1 MDKQLFDLYTDYLL
15 SSFGA
20 TTATG
25 LSELMKGEISHDEI
39 TRMLSS
45 ERATGKYLWL
55 YVKPFVR
62 TIERKEG
69 VLIID
74 DSIEEKE
81 YTDENEI
88 ICWHWDHCKNR
99 NVKGIN
105 FVSALYHSQTVS
117 VPVGFEIVAKT
128 EHYIDEKSGQAKR
141 RSPVT
146 KNEMARN
153 LIRQAIANQLLF
165 TYILADIW
173 FAATE
178 TMTLIKLELHKE
190 FIFALKENRKVAL
203 SLEDKLN
210 GRYHRMDALDMPD
223 NSTRLV
229 FLEGLSFPLLLI
241 KQRFTNEDGSTGLR
255 YLVSSDISLDFD
267 QATTIFQKR
276 WKVELYHRSLKQNAA
291 LAKSPT
297 RTVTTQTNHFFAS
310 LCAFIKLERLTLATK
325 RNHYAL
331 KASLY
336 IRALRSAFEELSSL
350 KCSFLLPLPA

>member
-1 MDKQLFDLYTDYLL
+1 MNKELLDLYTDYLL

-39 TRMLSS
+39 TRMLRS
-45 ERATGKYLWL
+45 ECATGKQLWL
-55 YVKPFVR
+55 YVKPYVR
-62 TIERKEG
+62 TIESEEG

-105 FVSALYHSQTVS
+105 FVSALYHSREVS
-117 VPVGFEIVAKT
+117 LPVGFEIVAKT
-128 EHYIDEKSGQAKR
+128 EHYIDEKTGRAKR

-146 KNEMARN
+146 KNEMART
-153 LIRQAIANQLLF
+153 LIRQALANQLLF
-165 TYILADIW
+165 RYILADIW
-173 FAATE
+173 FAATD
-178 TMTLIKLELHKE
+178 TMNLIKLELKKE

-203 SLEDKLN
+203 SQEDKLN
-210 GRYHRMDALDMPD
+210 GRYQRIDALDMPD

-229 FLEGLSFPLLLI
+229 FLEGVSFPLLLV
-241 KQRFTNEDGSTGLR
+241 KQLFTNEDDSTGLR
-255 YLVSSDISLDFD
+255 YLVSSDLSLDFD
-267 QATTIFQKR
+267 QATTLFQKR

-336 IRALRSAFEELSSL
+336 IRALRSAFDELSSL
-350 KCSFLLPLPA
+350 KSALSQPIAA

>member
-1 MDKQLFDLYTDYLL
+1 MNKQLLDLYTDYLL

-25 LSELMKGEISHDEI
+25 LSELVKGEISHDEI
-39 TRMLSS
+39 TRLLRS
-45 ERATGKYLWL
+45 ERATGKHLWL

-62 TIERKEG
+62 TIESKEG

-74 DSIEEKE
+74 DSIEEKA

-99 NVKGIN
+99 NIKGIN
-105 FVSALYHSQTVS
+105 FVSALYYSQTVAM
-117 VPVGFEIVAKT
+117 PVGFEIVAKT
-128 EHYIDEKSGQAKR
+128 EHYIDEKTGQAKR

-146 KNEMARN
+146 KNEMARQ
-153 LIRQAIANQLLF
+153 LIRQAVTNQLCF
-165 TYILADIW
+165 AYVLADIW
-173 FAATE
+173 FAATD
-178 TMTLIKLELHKE
+178 TMTLIKLDLEKE
-190 FIFALKENRKVAL
+190 FIFALKDNRKVAL

-210 GRYHRMDALDMPD
+210 GRYQRMDALDMLD
-223 NSTRLV
+223 NSTRIV
-229 FLEGLSFPLLLI
+229 FLEGLPFPLLLV
-241 KQRFTNEDGSTGLR
+241 KQLFTNEDSSTGLR

-297 RTVTTQTNHFFAS
+297 RTVTTQTNHFFAA
-310 LCAFIKLERLTLATK
+310 LCAFVKLESLALATK

-331 KASLY
+331 KSSLY
-336 IRALRSAFEELSSL
+336 IRALRSAFDELLSL
-350 KCSFLLPLPA
+350 KKSFPLVTSA

>member
-1 MDKQLFDLYTDYLL
+1 MNKQLLDLYTDYLL

-39 TRMLSS
+39 TRMLRS
-45 ERATGKYLWL
+45 ERATAMQLWR

-62 TIERKEG
+62 TIESKDG

-74 DSIEEKE
+74 DSIEEKA

-99 NVKGIN
+99 NIKGIN
-105 FVSALYHSQTVS
+105 FVSALYHSQDVS
-117 VPVGFEIVAKT
+117 LPVGYEIVAKT
-128 EHYIDEKSGQAKR
+128 EQYIDAKTGQTKR

-146 KNEMARN
+146 KNEMARQ
-153 LIRQAIANQLLF
+153 LIHQAILNQLLF
-165 TYILADIW
+165 TYVLADIW
-173 FAATE
+173 FAAAE
-178 TMTLIKLELHKE
+178 TMNWIKLDLKKE
-190 FIFALKENRKVAL
+190 FIFALKDNRKVAL
-203 SLEDKLN
+203 SLADKLN
-210 GRYHRMDALDMPD
+210 GRYQRIDALDMPD
-223 NSTRLV
+223 NSTRIV
-229 FLEGLSFPLLLI
+229 FLEGVTFPLLLI
-241 KQRFTNEDGSTGLR
+241 KQLFTNEDCSTGLR
-255 YLVSSDISLDFD
+255 YLLSSDLSLDFD
-267 QATTIFQKR
+267 PATTLFQKR

-310 LCAFIKLERLTLATK
+310 LCAFVKLESLALATK

-336 IRALRSAFEELSSL
+336 IRALRSAFDELMSL
-350 KCSFLLPLPA
+350 KKSFPYATSA

>member
-1 MDKQLFDLYTDYLL
+1 MKKELLDLYTDYLL

-39 TRMLSS
+39 TRMLRS
-45 ERATGKYLWL
+45 ESATGKQLWL
-55 YVKPFVR
+55 YVKPYVR
-62 TIERKEG
+62 TIESEAG

-105 FVSALYHSQTVS
+105 FVSALYHSQDVS
-117 VPVGFEIVAKT
+117 LPVGFEIVAKT
-128 EHYIDEKSGQAKR
+128 EHYVDEKTGRAKR

-153 LIRQAIANQLLF
+153 LIRQACANQLRF

-173 FAATE
+173 FAATD
-178 TMTLIKLELHKE
+178 TMNLVKLELKKE
-190 FIFALKENRKVAL
+190 FVFALKENRKVAL
-203 SLEDKLN
+203 SQDDKLN
-210 GRYHRMDALDMPD
+210 GRYQRIDTLDMPD
-223 NSTRLV
+223 NSTQFV
-229 FLEGLSFPLLLI
+229 FLEGVSFPLLLV
-241 KQRFTNEDGSTGLR
+241 KQLFTNEDGSTGLR
-255 YLVSSDISLDFD
+255 YLISSDLSLDFD
-267 QATTIFQKR
+267 PATTIFQKR
-276 WKVELYHRSLKQNAA
+276 WNVELYHRSLKQNAA

-297 RTVTTQTNHFFAS
+297 RTVATQTNHFFTS
-310 LCAFIKLERLTLATK
+310 LCAFIKLERLKFATK

-336 IRALRSAFEELSSL
+336 IRALRSAFDELLSL
-350 KCSFLLPLPA
+350 KCAFLPPIPA